1 MRGLRVA
8 LGEMP
13 PIQELENFMRDVGR
27 ALGEQNRRLSRILVD
42 RIIHDRV
49 DQRLE
54 AFLKTVQASDLSAL
68 SNTLNTELALFIRRL
83 LSSP

>member
-1 MRGLRVA
+1 
-8 LGEMP
+8 
-13 PIQELENFMRDVGR
+13 MRDVGR
-27 ALGEQNRRLSRILVD
+27 ALGEQNRRLSRMLVD

-68 SNTLNTELALFIRRL
+68 SNTLNTELAMFIRKL